1 MLKRLVNL
9 IIRVGKN
16 GLSSKCF
23 ITFYQPSIPEELKK

>member
-16 GLSSKCF
+16 GLSSKCLNF
-23 ITFYQPSIPEELKK
+23 FYQPSIPEELKK